1 MCGVPVEFIRNQR
14 KKKKT
19 LKLRRGNIPL
29 VHYSPVRDYGFSH
42 RACTSFLWLQ
52 PSKTT
57 CKILNNKT
65 EILSLVNVNSKTMMS
80 WDGAD
85 WKKDAF
91 FNGNILHLKVLKPF
105 FNHVKRVLH

>member
-1 MCGVPVEFIRNQR
+1 MALVTEPV
-14 KKKKT
+14 
-19 LKLRRGNIPL
+19 LRFYASSQ
-29 VHYSPVRDYGFSH
+29 VK
-42 RACTSFLWLQ
+42 Q
-52 PSKTT
+52 T

-105 FNHVKRVLH
+105 FNHVKRVLYWIFDQSM